1 MLFLDGYKIGSTG
14 TDTVPVGQTEPGVL
28 KPGNVVTLLQSRKQ
42 LKSFEMHR
50 DALSNGPPGDNVS
63 FKNMAV
69 KDVLRGNVAG
79 DSKNDPPTEAAGFTA
94 QVTIL
99 NHPGPNQCWTV
110 TQL

>member
-1 MLFLDGYKIGSTG
+1 
-14 TDTVPVGQTEPGVL
+14 
-28 KPGNVVTLLQSRKQ
+28 
-42 LKSFEMHR
+42 MHHE
-50 DALSNGPPGDNVS
+50 ALINGPPVDNVR
-63 FKNMAV
+63 FKNMSV
-69 KDVLRGNVAG
+69 KHVLCGNVAG

>member
-1 MLFLDGYKIGSTG
+1 MWS
-14 TDTVPVGQTEPGVL
+14 PCSSQ
-28 KPGNVVTLLQSRKQ
+28 GN
-42 LKSFEMHR
+42 KSFEMHH
-50 DALSNGPPGDNVS
+50 DALINGPPVDNVR
-63 FKNMAV
+63 FKNMSV
-69 KDVLRGNVAG
+69 KHVLCGNVAG